1 LWKRSWHWKPLWCW
15 DIRYPTNPKKRKLLH
30 VLDDSEVVFEEEE
43 GPTTQVDLQRWFVD
57 DWDKITP
64 VKISRLGAPM
74 TF

>member
-1 LWKRSWHWKPLWCW
+1 
-15 DIRYPTNPKKRKLLH
+15 

-57 DWDKITP
+57 DWDKITT